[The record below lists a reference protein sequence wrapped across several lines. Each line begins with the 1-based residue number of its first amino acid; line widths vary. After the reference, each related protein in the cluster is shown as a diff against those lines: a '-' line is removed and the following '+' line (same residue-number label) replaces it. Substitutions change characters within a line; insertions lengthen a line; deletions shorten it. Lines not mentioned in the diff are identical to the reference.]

1 MALHATDPRPVRRVS
16 AVTASGASS
25 KEDFDPVVV
34 EAPLSIAVGGE
45 VLATTMRTPGH
56 DEDLAVGWLASETD
70 LLARADVTAIK
81 REGAAAS
88 RAEGIEEAVDTVH
101 LDVAPSVDIPR
112 ARAYL
117 TSSSCG
123 ICSAEVIEATPK
135 PRVALHSAGW
145 QLTPQEAHEWVAAMR
160 GEQKMFELTGSLHA
174 AAIIAPGGSLQVV
187 REDVGRHNAVDKVIG
202 SAFLNEG
209 YPLTDHV
216 LVVSGRVSYE
226 IVAKALRACMAGI
239 VAVSGPTTLAVDLA
253 RAHGLVLVG
262 FTREDRLNVYA
273 GGERVAQ

>member
-1 MALHATDPRPVRRVS
+1 MTAHATDPRPVRRVS
-16 AVTASGASS
+16 AVTAMGAAYE
-25 KEDFDPVVV
+25 EDFDPVVV
-34 EAPLSIAVGGE
+34 EAPLSIAVNGD

-70 LLARADVTAIK
+70 LATRADVLDIA
-81 REGAAAS
+81 RAGAEAS
-88 RAEGIEEAVDTVH
+88 RSQGIDEAVDTVS
-101 LDVAPSVDIPR
+101 LGVAASVEIPKP
-112 ARAYL
+112 RAYL

-135 PRVALHSAGW
+135 PRAPLQRPGW
-145 QLTPQEAHEWVAAMR
+145 QLTPQQAHQWVAAMR
-160 GEQKMFELTGSLHA
+160 DEQKMFELTGSLHA
-174 AAIIAPGGSLQVV
+174 AAIISPAGSLQVV

-202 SAFLNEG
+202 SAFLSEE
-209 YPLTDHV
+209 YPLTDHT

-262 FTREDRLNVYA
+262 FTRDDRLNVYA
-273 GGERVAQ
+273 GGERVAK

>member
-1 MALHATDPRPVRRVS
+1 MRRVS
-16 AVTASGASS
+16 AVSASGALS
-25 KEDFDPVVV
+25 KDDFDPVVV
-34 EAPLSIAVGGE
+34 EAPLSISVGGDI
-45 VLATTMRTPGH
+45 LATTMRTPGH

-70 LLARADVTAIK
+70 LSARKDVTSIK

-88 RAEGIEEAVDTVH
+88 RSQGIEEAVDTVH
-101 LDVAPSVDIPR
+101 LDVAASVEIPK

-135 PRVALHSAGW
+135 PRVALQSAGW
-145 QLTPQEAHEWVAAMR
+145 QLTPQEAHDWVAAMR
-160 GEQKMFELTGSLHA
+160 EEQKMFELTGSLHA

-202 SAFLNEG
+202 SAFLSEE

-273 GGERVAQ
+273 GGDRVAQ

>member
-1 MALHATDPRPVRRVS
+1 MRRVS
-16 AVTASGASS
+16 AVTASGAASQD
-25 KEDFDPVVV
+25 EFDPVVV
-34 EAPLSIAVGGE
+34 EAPLSIAGGGE

-56 DEDLAVGWLASETD
+56 DEDLAVGWLAGETD
-70 LLARADVTAIK
+70 FFARTDVKAIK

-88 RAEGIEEAVDTVH
+88 RSQGIEEAVDTVH
-101 LDVAPSVDIPR
+101 LDVAASVAIPR

-135 PRVALHSAGW
+135 PRVPLQSEGW
-145 QLTPQEAHEWVAAMR
+145 QLAPQQAHQWVAAMR
-160 GEQKMFELTGSLHA
+160 EEQKMFELTGSLHA

-202 SAFLNEG
+202 SAFLSEE

-262 FTREDRLNVYA
+262 FTRDDRLNVYA
-273 GGERVAQ
+273 GGDRVAS

>member
-1 MALHATDPRPVRRVS
+1 MTSHATDPRPVRRVS

-25 KEDFDPVVV
+25 QEDFDPVVV

-56 DEDLAVGWLASETD
+56 DEDLAVGWLAGETD
-70 LLARADVTAIK
+70 LLSRADVLSIE

-88 RAEGIEEAVDTVH
+88 RAQGIEEAIDTVR
-101 LDVAPSVDIPR
+101 LGLASAVETPR
-112 ARAYL
+112 PRAYL

-135 PRVALHSAGW
+135 PRVPLHTKDW
-145 QLTPQEAHEWVAAMR
+145 QLTPQAAHEWVAAMR
-160 GEQKMFELTGSLHA
+160 SEQKMFELTGSLHA
-174 AAIIAPGGSLQVV
+174 AAVVSPGGILQVV

-202 SAFLNEG
+202 SAFLAG
-209 YPLTDHV
+209 DYPLTDHT

-262 FTREDRLNVYA
+262 FTRDDRLNVYA
-273 GGERVAQ
+273 GGDRVAI

>member
-1 MALHATDPRPVRRVS
+1 MTSHATDPRPVRRVS

-25 KEDFDPVVV
+25 QEDFDPVVV
-34 EAPLSIAVGGE
+34 EAPLSIAVGDQ

-56 DEDLAVGWLASETD
+56 DEDLAVGWLAGETD
-70 LLARADVTAIK
+70 LLSRADVLSIE

-88 RAEGIEEAVDTVH
+88 RAQGIEEAVDTVR
-101 LDVAPSVDIPR
+101 LGLASAVETPR
-112 ARAYL
+112 PRAYL

-135 PRVALHSAGW
+135 PRVPLHTKDW
-145 QLTPQEAHEWVAAMR
+145 QLTPQAAHEWVAAMR
-160 GEQKMFELTGSLHA
+160 SEQKMFELTGSLHA
-174 AAIIAPGGSLQVV
+174 AAVVSPGGILQVV

-202 SAFLNEG
+202 SAFLAG
-209 YPLTDHV
+209 DYPLTDHT

-262 FTREDRLNVYA
+262 FTRDDRLNVYA
-273 GGERVAQ
+273 GGDRVAI

>member
-70 LLARADVTAIK
+70 LLAREDVTAIK

-202 SAFLNEG
+202 SAFLSEG

>member
-1 MALHATDPRPVRRVS
+1 M
-16 AVTASGASS
+16 
-25 KEDFDPVVV
+25 
-34 EAPLSIAVGGE
+34 
-45 VLATTMRTPGH
+45 
-56 DEDLAVGWLASETD
+56 
-70 LLARADVTAIK
+70 
-81 REGAAAS
+81 
-88 RAEGIEEAVDTVH
+88 H
-101 LDVAPSVDIPR
+101 LDVSASVEIPK

-135 PRVALHSAGW
+135 PRVTLQSADW
-145 QLTPQEAHEWVAAMR
+145 QLSPQQAHEWVAAMR
-160 GEQKMFELTGSLHA
+160 EEQKMFELTGSLHA
-174 AAIIAPGGSLQVV
+174 AAIIAPSGSLQVV

-202 SAFLNEG
+202 SAFLNRE

-253 RAHGLVLVG
+253 SAHGLVLVG

-273 GGERVAQ
+273 GGDRVAQ

>member
-1 MALHATDPRPVRRVS
+1 MTSHATDPRPVRRVS

-25 KEDFDPVVV
+25 QEDFDPVVV
-34 EAPLSIAVGGE
+34 EAPLSIAVGDQ

-70 LLARADVTAIK
+70 LSSRADIVSIE

-88 RAEGIEEAVDTVH
+88 RAQGIEEAVDTVR
-101 LDVAPSVDIPR
+101 LGLASAVETPR
-112 ARAYL
+112 PRAYL

-135 PRVALHSAGW
+135 PRVPLHTKDW
-145 QLTPQEAHEWVAAMR
+145 QLTPQAAHEWFAGMR
-160 GEQKMFELTGSLHA
+160 SEQKMFDLTGSLHA
-174 AAIIAPGGSLQVV
+174 AAVVSPGGILQVV

-202 SAFLNEG
+202 SAFLSEE

-273 GGERVAQ
+273 GGDRVAQ

>member
-1 MALHATDPRPVRRVS
+1 MTSHATDPRPVRRVS

-25 KEDFDPVVV
+25 QEDFDPVVV

-56 DEDLAVGWLASETD
+56 DEDLAVGWLAGETD
-70 LLARADVTAIK
+70 LLSRADVLSIE

-88 RAEGIEEAVDTVH
+88 RAQGIEEAVDTVR
-101 LDVAPSVDIPR
+101 LGLASAVETPR
-112 ARAYL
+112 PRAYL

-135 PRVALHSAGW
+135 PRVPLHTKDW
-145 QLTPQEAHEWVAAMR
+145 QLTPQAAHEWVAAMR
-160 GEQKMFELTGSLHA
+160 SEQKMFELTGSLHA
-174 AAIIAPGGSLQVV
+174 AAVVSPGGILQVV

-202 SAFLNEG
+202 SAFLAG
-209 YPLTDHV
+209 DYPLTDHT

-262 FTREDRLNVYA
+262 FTRDDRLNVYA
-273 GGERVAQ
+273 GGDRVAI

>member
-1 MALHATDPRPVRRVS
+1 
-16 AVTASGASS
+16 
-25 KEDFDPVVV
+25 V
-34 EAPLSIAVGGE
+34 E
-45 VLATTMRTPGH
+45 
-56 DEDLAVGWLASETD
+56 
-70 LLARADVTAIK
+70 
-81 REGAAAS
+81 
-88 RAEGIEEAVDTVH
+88 
-101 LDVAPSVDIPR
+101 IPK

-135 PRVALHSAGW
+135 PRVALQSEGW
-145 QLTPQEAHEWVAAMR
+145 QLTPQAAHAWVAAMR
-160 GEQKMFELTGSLHA
+160 EEQKMFELTGSLHA

-202 SAFLNEG
+202 SAFLSEE

-273 GGERVAQ
+273 GGGRVAQ

>member
-1 MALHATDPRPVRRVS
+1 MTAHATDPRPVRRVS
-16 AVTASGASS
+16 AVTAEGAAYE
-25 KEDFDPVVV
+25 EDFDPVVV
-34 EAPLSIAVGGE
+34 EAPLSIAVNGD

-70 LLARADVTAIK
+70 LATRADVLDIA
-81 REGAAAS
+81 RAGAEAS
-88 RAEGIEEAVDTVH
+88 RSQGIDEAVDTVS
-101 LDVAPSVDIPR
+101 LGVAASVEIPKP
-112 ARAYL
+112 RAYL

-135 PRVALHSAGW
+135 PRAPLQRPGW
-145 QLTPQEAHEWVAAMR
+145 QLTPQQAHQWVAAMR
-160 GEQKMFELTGSLHA
+160 DEQKMFELTGSLHA
-174 AAIIAPGGSLQVV
+174 AAIISPAGSLQVV

-202 SAFLNEG
+202 SAFLSEE
-209 YPLTDHV
+209 YPLTDHT

-262 FTREDRLNVYA
+262 FTRDDRLNVYA
-273 GGERVAQ
+273 GGERVAK

>member
-1 MALHATDPRPVRRVS
+1 MTAHAMDPRPVRRVS
-16 AVTASGASS
+16 AVTSSGASS
-25 KEDFDPVVV
+25 QDDFDSVVV
-34 EAPLSIAVGGE
+34 EAPLSISVDGE
-45 VLATTMRTPGH
+45 ILATTMRTPGH

-70 LLARADVTAIK
+70 LLARTDVTAIR

-88 RAEGIEEAVDTVH
+88 RVEGIEEAVDTVY
-101 LDVAPSVDIPR
+101 LDVTTSVEIPK

-135 PRVALHSAGW
+135 PRLALHSVGW
-145 QLTPQEAHEWVAAMR
+145 QLTPQEAHAWVAAMR
-160 GEQKMFELTGSLHA
+160 EEQKMFELTGSLHA
-174 AAIIAPGGSLQVV
+174 AAIFAAGGGLRVV

-202 SAFLNEG
+202 SAFLSEE

-253 RAHGLVLVG
+253 RAHGLMLVG

-273 GGERVAQ
+273 GGDRVAQ

>member
-1 MALHATDPRPVRRVS
+1 MTSHATDPRPVRRVS

-25 KEDFDPVVV
+25 QEDFDPVVV
-34 EAPLSIAVGGE
+34 EAPHSIAVGGE

-56 DEDLAVGWLASETD
+56 DEDLAVGWLAGETD
-70 LLARADVTAIK
+70 LLSRADVLSIE

-88 RAEGIEEAVDTVH
+88 RAQGIEEAVDTVR
-101 LDVAPSVDIPR
+101 LGLASAVDTPR
-112 ARAYL
+112 PRAYL

-135 PRVALHSAGW
+135 PRVPLHTKDW
-145 QLTPQEAHEWVAAMR
+145 RLTPQAAHEWVAAMR
-160 GEQKMFELTGSLHA
+160 SEQKMFELTGSLHA
-174 AAIIAPGGSLQVV
+174 AAVVSPGGILQVV

-202 SAFLNEG
+202 SAFLSEE

-273 GGERVAQ
+273 GGDRVAQ

>member
-1 MALHATDPRPVRRVS
+1 MTSHATDPRPVRRVS
-16 AVTASGASS
+16 AVTASGAISQ
-25 KEDFDPVVV
+25 EDFDPVVV
-34 EAPLSIAVGGE
+34 EAPLSIAIDGK

-56 DEDLAVGWLASETD
+56 DEDLGVGWLASETD
-70 LLARADVTAIK
+70 LAARDQILKVE
-81 REGAAAS
+81 RDGAAAS
-88 RAEGIEEAVDTVH
+88 RAQGIEEAVDTVS
-101 LDVAPSVDIPR
+101 LTVAPSVDVPKP
-112 ARAYL
+112 RAYL

-123 ICSAEVIEATPK
+123 ICSAEVIEATPR
-135 PRVALHSAGW
+135 PRAMLQTEGW
-145 QLTPQEAHEWVAAMR
+145 QLSPQQAHQWVAAMR
-160 GEQKMFELTGSLHA
+160 DEQKMFELTGSLHA
-174 AAIIAPGGSLQVV
+174 AAIVSPGGILQVV

-202 SAFLNEG
+202 SAFLSEE

-273 GGERVAQ
+273 GGDCVAQ

>member
-1 MALHATDPRPVRRVS
+1 MTSHATDPRPVRRVS

-25 KEDFDPVVV
+25 QEDFDPVVV
-34 EAPLSIAVGGE
+34 EAPLSIAVGDQ

-56 DEDLAVGWLASETD
+56 DEDLAVGWLAGETD
-70 LLARADVTAIK
+70 LLSRADVLSIE

-88 RAEGIEEAVDTVH
+88 RAQGIEEAVDTVR
-101 LDVAPSVDIPR
+101 LGLASAVETPR
-112 ARAYL
+112 PRAYL

-135 PRVALHSAGW
+135 PRVPLHTKDW
-145 QLTPQEAHEWVAAMR
+145 QLTPQAAHEWVAAMR
-160 GEQKMFELTGSLHA
+160 SEQKMFELTGSLHA
-174 AAIIAPGGSLQVV
+174 AAIVSPGGILQVV

-202 SAFLNEG
+202 SAFLAGN
-209 YPLTDHV
+209 YPLTDHT

-226 IVAKALRACMAGI
+226 IVAKALRACLAGI

-273 GGERVAQ
+273 GGERVAP

>member
-1 MALHATDPRPVRRVS
+1 MTSHATDPRPVRRVS

-25 KEDFDPVVV
+25 QEDFDPVVV

-56 DEDLAVGWLASETD
+56 DEDLAVGWLAGETD
-70 LLARADVTAIK
+70 LLSRADVLSIE

-88 RAEGIEEAVDTVH
+88 RAQGIEEAVDTVR
-101 LDVAPSVDIPR
+101 LGLASAVETPR
-112 ARAYL
+112 PRAYL

-135 PRVALHSAGW
+135 PRVPLQTKDW
-145 QLTPQEAHEWVAAMR
+145 QLTPQAAHEWVAAMR
-160 GEQKMFELTGSLHA
+160 SEQKMFELTGSLHA
-174 AAIIAPGGSLQVV
+174 AAVVSPGGILQVV

-202 SAFLNEG
+202 SAFLSEE

-262 FTREDRLNVYA
+262 FTRDDRLNVYA
-273 GGERVAQ
+273 GGDRVAS

>member
-1 MALHATDPRPVRRVS
+1 MTAHATDPRPVRRVS
-16 AVTASGASS
+16 AVTATGASS
-25 KEDFDPVVV
+25 EEDFDPVVV
-34 EAPLSIAVGGE
+34 EAPLSIAVNGD

-70 LLARADVTAIK
+70 LATRADVLDIA
-81 REGAAAS
+81 RAGAAAS
-88 RAEGIEEAVDTVH
+88 RSQGIDEAVDTVS
-101 LDVAPSVDIPR
+101 LGVAASVDIPKP
-112 ARAYL
+112 RAYL

-135 PRVALHSAGW
+135 PRAPLQRPGW
-145 QLTPQEAHEWVAAMR
+145 QLTPQQAHQWVAAMR
-160 GEQKMFELTGSLHA
+160 DEQKMFELTGSLHA
-174 AAIIAPGGSLQVV
+174 AAIISPEGNLQVV

-202 SAFLNEG
+202 SAFLNEE
-209 YPLTDHV
+209 YPLTDHT

-262 FTREDRLNVYA
+262 FTRGDRLNVYA
-273 GGERVAQ
+273 GGDRVAK

>member
-1 MALHATDPRPVRRVS
+1 MTSHATDPRPVRRVS

-25 KEDFDPVVV
+25 QEDFDPVVV
-34 EAPLSIAVGGE
+34 EAPLSIAVGDQ

-56 DEDLAVGWLASETD
+56 DEDLAVGWLAGETD
-70 LLARADVTAIK
+70 LLSRADVLSIE

-88 RAEGIEEAVDTVH
+88 RAQGIEEAVDTVR
-101 LDVAPSVDIPR
+101 LGLASAVETPR
-112 ARAYL
+112 PRAYL

-123 ICSAEVIEATPK
+123 ICSAEVIEATAK
-135 PRVALHSAGW
+135 PRVPLHTKDW
-145 QLTPQEAHEWVAAMR
+145 QLTPQAAHEWVAAMR
-160 GEQKMFELTGSLHA
+160 SEQKMFELTGSLHA
-174 AAIIAPGGSLQVV
+174 AAVVSPGGILQVV

-202 SAFLNEG
+202 SAFLAG
-209 YPLTDHV
+209 DYPLTDHT

-262 FTREDRLNVYA
+262 FTRDDRLNVYA
-273 GGERVAQ
+273 GGDRVAT

>member
-1 MALHATDPRPVRRVS
+1 MRRVS

-25 KEDFDPVVV
+25 KDDFDPVVV
-34 EAPLSIAVGGE
+34 EAPLSIAVDGE

-70 LLARADVTAIK
+70 LPARTDITGIK

-88 RAEGIEEAVDTVH
+88 RSQGIEEVVDTVH
-101 LDVAPSVDIPR
+101 LDVAASVETPK

-135 PRVALHSAGW
+135 PRVALQSEGW

-160 GEQKMFELTGSLHA
+160 EEQKMFELTGSLHA
-174 AAIIAPGGSLQVV
+174 AAIIAPGGRLQVV

-202 SAFLNEG
+202 SAFLSEE

-273 GGERVAQ
+273 GGDRVAQ

>member
-1 MALHATDPRPVRRVS
+1 MS

-25 KEDFDPVVV
+25 QDDFDPVVV
-34 EAPLSIAVGGE
+34 EAPLSISVGGAI
-45 VLATTMRTPGH
+45 LATTMRTPGH

-70 LLARADVTAIK
+70 LVARNDVISIK

-88 RAEGIEEAVDTVH
+88 RSQGIEEAVDTVQ
-101 LDVAPSVDIPR
+101 LDVATSVEIPR

-135 PRVALHSAGW
+135 PRVALHSEGW
-145 QLTPQEAHEWVAAMR
+145 QLTPQQAHAWVAAMR
-160 GEQKMFELTGSLHA
+160 EEQKMFELTGSLHA

-202 SAFLNEG
+202 SAFLSEE

-273 GGERVAQ
+273 GGDCVAQ